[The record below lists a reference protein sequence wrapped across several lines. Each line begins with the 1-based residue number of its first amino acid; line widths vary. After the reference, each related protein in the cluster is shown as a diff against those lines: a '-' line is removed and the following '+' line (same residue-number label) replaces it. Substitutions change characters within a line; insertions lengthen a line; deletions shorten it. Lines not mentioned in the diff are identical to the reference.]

1 MIRAFITGEE
11 GFIGK
16 NLKLYGGPG
25 IKVIS
30 GIHSKND
37 EAAFV
42 SQYAT
47 EKQEPCIH
55 RNDEDAWQAFFEV
68 NDIDVVVH
76 NAAVVG
82 TDVVALN
89 SKESTLT
96 NVQGTYNI
104 CRAAKKAGIPVC
116 YIGTT
121 VIYDTQSYQE
131 HIITEGDTRRPTTL
145 YGCQK
150 LCSEDIVK
158 SQTERW
164 MIVRPLFAYGGEG
177 DMNSLIAKTI
187 YGALNSREHIDMF
200 LDPDKVKDYM
210 HVSDFCRGVWTCIK
224 SNLWFSDWNIA
235 SENPYTTWE
244 IVKIIEDVIGRD
256 VSNVI
261 KWHPQTDYLG
271 NHKLSSRKLK
281 LATGWKPNISL
292 RAGIK
297 MSYESII
304 NSKDYNPLTHLE
316 EAEDRDIDLT
326 EYFPDIQ

>member
-1 MIRAFITGEE
+1 MKAFITGEE
-11 GFIGK
+11 GFIGR
-16 NLKLYGGPG
+16 NLKYYALPG
-25 IKVIS
+25 IEVIT

-42 SQYAT
+42 SQYST
-47 EKQEPCIH
+47 EKNEPCIH
-55 RNDEDAWQAFFEV
+55 RNDEDAWQSFFEV
-68 NDIDVVVH
+68 NEIDVVIH

-121 VIYDTQSYQE
+121 VIYDTQKFQE
-131 HIITEGDTRRPTTL
+131 VVIEEDYKRGPTTL

-158 SQTERW
+158 SQTDQW

-187 YGALNSREHIDMF
+187 YAALNGKEHIDMF
-200 LDPDKVKDYM
+200 LDPNKVKDYM
-210 HVSDFCRGVWTCIK
+210 HVSDFCRGVWTCIIEE
-224 SNLWFSDWNIA
+224 LWGTDWNIA

-271 NHKLSSRKLK
+271 NHKLSSNKLK
-281 LATGWKPNISL
+281 SITNWKPQISL

-304 NSKDYNPLTHLE
+304 NSQGYNPLTHLE

-326 EYFPDIQ
+326 EFFPEI

>member
-1 MIRAFITGEE
+1 MA
-11 GFIGK
+11 
-16 NLKLYGGPG
+16 
-25 IKVIS
+25 S
-30 GIHSKND
+30 
-37 EAAFV
+37 
-42 SQYAT
+42 
-47 EKQEPCIH
+47 
-55 RNDEDAWQAFFEV
+55 FFEV
-68 NDIDVVVH
+68 NEIDVVIH
-76 NAAVVG
+76 NAAIVG

-121 VIYDTQSYQE
+121 VIYDTQKFQDVVIE
-131 HIITEGDTRRPTTL
+131 EDCKRGPTTL

-158 SQTERW
+158 SQTDQW

-187 YGALNSREHIDMF
+187 YSALNDKEHIDMF
-200 LDPDKVKDYM
+200 LDPHKVKDYM
-210 HVSDFCRGVWTCIK
+210 HVSDFCRGVWTCIIEE
-224 SNLWFSDWNIA
+224 LWGTDWNIA

-271 NHKLSSRKLK
+271 NHKFSSNKLK
-281 LATGWKPNISL
+281 LATEWKPNISL

-304 NSKDYNPLTHLE
+304 NSQGYNPLTHLE
-316 EAEDRDIDLT
+316 EAKDRDIDLT
-326 EYFPDIQ
+326 EFFPEV

>member
-1 MIRAFITGEE
+1 MKIFITGEK

-16 NLKLYGGPG
+16 NLIYYATPE
-25 IKVIS
+25 IEIVT
-30 GIHSKND
+30 GIHKDND

-42 SQYAT
+42 SQYTT
-47 EKQEPCIH
+47 EKGEPCIH
-55 RNDEDAWQAFFEV
+55 RNDEDAWQSFFEV
-68 NDIDVVVH
+68 NEIDVVVH

-121 VIYDTQSYQE
+121 VIYDTQRFQNT
-131 HIITEGDTRRPTTL
+131 IIEEGYARGPTTL

-150 LCSEDIVK
+150 LCSEDIIK
-158 SQTERW
+158 SQTDQW

-187 YGALNSREHIDMF
+187 YATLNEKDHIDMF

-210 HVSDFCRGVWTCIK
+210 HVSDFCRGVWTCITEE
-224 SNLWFSDWNIA
+224 LWGSDWNIA

-256 VSNVI
+256 ISNVI

-271 NHKLSSRKLK
+271 NHKLSSTKLK
-281 LATGWKPNISL
+281 TVTDWKPQISL
-292 RAGIK
+292 RSGIK

-304 NSKDYNPLTHLE
+304 NSQGYNPLTHLE
-316 EAEDRDIDLT
+316 EAEEREIDLT
-326 EYFPDIQ
+326 EFFPEV

>member
-1 MIRAFITGEE
+1 MKIFITGEK

-16 NLKLYGGPG
+16 NLIYYATPE
-25 IKVIS
+25 IEIVT
-30 GIHSKND
+30 GIHKDND

-42 SQYAT
+42 SQYTT
-47 EKQEPCIH
+47 EKGEPCIH
-55 RNDEDAWQAFFEV
+55 RNDEDAWQSFFEV
-68 NDIDVVVH
+68 NEIDVVVH

-121 VIYDTQSYQE
+121 VIYDTQRFQNT
-131 HIITEGDTRRPTTL
+131 IIEEGYARGPTTL

-150 LCSEDIVK
+150 LCSEDIIK
-158 SQTERW
+158 SQTDQW

-187 YGALNSREHIDMF
+187 YATLNEKDHIDMF

-210 HVSDFCRGVWTCIK
+210 HVSDFCRGVWTCITEE
-224 SNLWFSDWNIA
+224 LWGSDWNIA

-256 VSNVI
+256 I
-261 KWHPQTDYLG
+261 RWHPQTDYLG
-271 NHKLSSRKLK
+271 NHKLSSTKLK
-281 LATGWKPNISL
+281 TVTDWKPQISL
-292 RAGIK
+292 RSGIK

-304 NSKDYNPLTHLE
+304 NSQGYNPLTHLE
-316 EAEDRDIDLT
+316 EAEEREIDLT
-326 EYFPDIQ
+326 EFFPEV

>member
-25 IKVIS
+25 IKVVS

-42 SQYAT
+42 SQYST
-47 EKQEPCIH
+47 DKQEPCIH

-131 HIITEGDTRRPTTL
+131 HIITEGDNRRPTTL

-158 SQTERW
+158 SQTDKW

-187 YGALNSREHIDMF
+187 YGALNKKEHIDMF
-200 LDPDKVKDYM
+200 LDPYKVKDYM
-210 HVSDFCRGVWTCIK
+210 HVSDFCRGVWTCIIEE
-224 SNLWFSDWNIA
+224 LWGTDWNIA

-271 NHKLSSRKLK
+271 NHKLSSNKLK
-281 LATGWKPNISL
+281 AVTNWKPQISL

-297 MSYESII
+297 MSFESII
-304 NSKDYNPLTHLE
+304 NSKDYNPLAHLE
-316 EAEDRDIDLT
+316 EAEDRDINLT

>member
-1 MIRAFITGEE
+1 
-11 GFIGK
+11 
-16 NLKLYGGPG
+16 
-25 IKVIS
+25 
-30 GIHSKND
+30 
-37 EAAFV
+37 
-42 SQYAT
+42 
-47 EKQEPCIH
+47 
-55 RNDEDAWQAFFEV
+55 
-68 NDIDVVVH
+68 
-76 NAAVVG
+76 
-82 TDVVALN
+82 
-89 SKESTLT
+89 
-96 NVQGTYNI
+96 
-104 CRAAKKAGIPVC
+104 
-116 YIGTT
+116 
-121 VIYDTQSYQE
+121 
-131 HIITEGDTRRPTTL
+131 
-145 YGCQK
+145 
-150 LCSEDIVK
+150 
-158 SQTERW
+158 

-187 YGALNSREHIDMF
+187 YSALNNKEQIDMF
-200 LDPDKVKDYM
+200 LDPHKVKDYM

-224 SNLWFSDWNIA
+224 NNLWGTDWNIA

-281 LATGWKPNISL
+281 LATEWKPQISL

-304 NSKDYNPLTHLE
+304 NSKDYNPLAHLE

>member
-1 MIRAFITGEE
+1 MIRVFITGEE
-11 GFIGK
+11 GFIGR
-16 NLKLYGGPG
+16 NLKRYAQPG
-25 IKVIS
+25 VDVIS
-30 GIHSKND
+30 GIHSEND

-42 SQYAT
+42 SQYST
-47 EKQEPCIH
+47 DKHEPCIH

-68 NDIDVVVH
+68 NSIDVVIH

-131 HIITEGDTRRPTTL
+131 HVITEGDNRRPTTL

-150 LCSEDIVK
+150 LCSEDIIK
-158 SQTERW
+158 SQTDKW

-187 YGALNSREHIDMF
+187 YSALNNKEQIDMF
-200 LDPDKVKDYM
+200 LDPHKVKDYM
-210 HVSDFCRGVWTCIK
+210 HVSDFCRGVWTCIIEE
-224 SNLWFSDWNIA
+224 LWGTDWNIA

-244 IVKIIEDVIGRD
+244 IVKIIEDVIRRD

-281 LATGWKPNISL
+281 LATGWEPQISL

-304 NSKDYNPLTHLE
+304 NSKNYNPLTHLE

>member
-55 RNDEDAWQAFFEV
+55 KNDEDAWQAFFEV
-68 NDIDVVVH
+68 NDIDVVIH

-104 CRAAKKAGIPVC
+104 CRAAKKAGINFLA
-116 YIGTT
+116 Y
-121 VIYDTQSYQE
+121 
-131 HIITEGDTRRPTTL
+131 
-145 YGCQK
+145 K
-150 LCSEDIVK
+150 CSFGFRSV
-158 SQTERW
+158 
-164 MIVRPLFAYGGEG
+164 V
-177 DMNSLIAKTI
+177 
-187 YGALNSREHIDMF
+187 
-200 LDPDKVKDYM
+200 
-210 HVSDFCRGVWTCIK
+210 
-224 SNLWFSDWNIA
+224 
-235 SENPYTTWE
+235 
-244 IVKIIEDVIGRD
+244 
-256 VSNVI
+256 
-261 KWHPQTDYLG
+261 
-271 NHKLSSRKLK
+271 
-281 LATGWKPNISL
+281 
-292 RAGIK
+292 
-297 MSYESII
+297 
-304 NSKDYNPLTHLE
+304 
-316 EAEDRDIDLT
+316 
-326 EYFPDIQ
+326 

>member
-1 MIRAFITGEE
+1 MRVFITGEK
-11 GFIGK
+11 GFIGR
-16 NLKLYGGPG
+16 NLKYYATPG
-25 IKVIS
+25 IEVVS
-30 GIHSKND
+30 GIHADND
-37 EAAFV
+37 EAAFI
-42 SQYAT
+42 SQYT
-47 EKQEPCIH
+47 TDKDEPCIH
-55 RNDEDAWQAFFEV
+55 KNDEDAWQAFFEI
-68 NDIDVVVH
+68 NEIDVVIH

-104 CRAAKKAGIPVC
+104 CRAARKAGIPVC

-121 VIYDTQSYQE
+121 VIYDTQKFQE
-131 HIITEGDTRRPTTL
+131 VVIEEDYTRGPTTL

-158 SQTERW
+158 SQTDQW

-187 YGALNSREHIDMF
+187 YAALNGKEHIDMF

-210 HVSDFCRGVWTCIK
+210 HVSDFCRGVWTCITEE
-224 SNLWFSDWNIA
+224 LWGSDWNIA

-256 VSNVI
+256 ISNVI

-271 NHKLSSRKLK
+271 NHKLSSNKLK
-281 LATGWKPNISL
+281 TITDWKPQISL

-304 NSKDYNPLTHLE
+304 NSKSYNPLLHLE
-316 EAEDRDIDLT
+316 EAEERKIDLT
-326 EYFPDIQ
+326 EFFPEV

>member
-1 MIRAFITGEE
+1 MRVFITGEK

-16 NLKLYGGPG
+16 NLKYYATPG
-25 IKVIS
+25 IEVIS
-30 GIHSKND
+30 GIHKEND

-42 SQYAT
+42 SQYT
-47 EKQEPCIH
+47 TDKEEPCIH

-68 NDIDVVVH
+68 NEIDVVIH

-121 VIYDTQSYQE
+121 VIYDTQKFQE
-131 HIITEGDTRRPTTL
+131 SIITEDDLRGPTTL

-150 LCSEDIVK
+150 LCSEDIIK
-158 SQTERW
+158 SQTCKW

-187 YGALNSREHIDMF
+187 YGALNNKEHIDMF
-200 LDPDKVKDYM
+200 LDPKKVKDYM
-210 HVSDFCRGVWTCIK
+210 HVSDFCKGVWACIQ
-224 SNLWFSDWNIA
+224 NDLWYSDWNIA
-235 SENPYTTWE
+235 SENPHPTSM

-256 VSNVI
+256 LSSVI
-261 KWHPQTDYLG
+261 HWHPQTDYLG
-271 NHKLSSRKLK
+271 NHKLSSSKLRYV
-281 LATGWKPNISL
+281 TNWKPEISL
-292 RAGIK
+292 RTGIQ
-297 MSYESII
+297 MSYDSIVS
-304 NSKDYNPLTHLE
+304 SKDYNPLTHLE

-326 EYFPDIQ
+326 EFFPEV

>member
-1 MIRAFITGEE
+1 MRAFITGEK
-11 GFIGK
+11 GFIGR
-16 NLKLYGGPG
+16 NLKYYATPE
-25 IKVIS
+25 IEVIS
-30 GIHSKND
+30 GIHADND
-37 EAAFV
+37 EAAFI
-42 SQYAT
+42 SQYT
-47 EKQEPCIH
+47 TDKDEPCIH
-55 RNDEDAWQAFFEV
+55 KNDEDAWQAFFEI
-68 NDIDVVVH
+68 NEIDVIIH

-121 VIYDTQSYQE
+121 VIYDTQKFQE
-131 HIITEGDTRRPTTL
+131 TIIEEDYARGPTTL

-158 SQTERW
+158 SQTDQW

-187 YGALNSREHIDMF
+187 YASLNNKEHIDMF

-210 HVSDFCRGVWTCIK
+210 HVSDFCRGVWTCIIEE
-224 SNLWFSDWNIA
+224 LWGSDWNIA

-244 IVKIIEDVIGRD
+244 IVKVIEDVIGRD

-271 NHKLSSRKLK
+271 NHKLSSNKLK
-281 LATGWKPNISL
+281 TITDWKPQISL

-304 NSKDYNPLTHLE
+304 NSKSYNPLSHLE
-316 EAEDRDIDLT
+316 EAEEREIDLT
-326 EYFPDIQ
+326 EFFPEV

>member
-1 MIRAFITGEE
+1 MNIFITGEK

-16 NLKLYGGPG
+16 NLKYYAPQS
-25 IKVIS
+25 IKIIS
-30 GIHSKND
+30 GIHEKND

-42 SQYAT
+42 SQYT
-47 EKQEPCIH
+47 TNKGEPCIH
-55 RNDEDAWQAFFEV
+55 RNDEDSWQAFFEV
-68 NDIDVVVH
+68 NEIDVVIH
-76 NAAVVG
+76 NAALVG

-121 VIYDTQSYQE
+121 VIYDTQKFQE
-131 HIITEGDTRRPTTL
+131 STIIEDDLRGPTTL

-158 SQTERW
+158 SQSCVW

-187 YGALNSREHIDMF
+187 YASLNNKEHIDMF
-200 LDPDKVKDYM
+200 LDPNKVKDYM
-210 HVSDFCRGVWTCIK
+210 HVSDFCRGVWACIIEE
-224 SNLWFSDWNIA
+224 LWGSDWNIA

-256 VSNVI
+256 ISNII
-261 KWHPQTDYLG
+261 KWYPQTDYLG
-271 NHKLSSRKLK
+271 NHKLSSSKLK
-281 LATGWKPNISL
+281 TMTDWKPQISL

-304 NSKDYNPLTHLE
+304 NSQGYNPLTHLE

-326 EYFPDIQ
+326 SYFPNIT

>member
-1 MIRAFITGEE
+1 MRVFITGEE
-11 GFIGK
+11 GFIGR
-16 NLKLYGGPG
+16 NLKCYAYPG

-42 SQYAT
+42 SQYLT
-47 EKQEPCIH
+47 EKDEPCVH
-55 RNDEDAWQAFFEV
+55 RNDEDSWQAFFEV
-68 NDIDVVVH
+68 NEIDIIIH

-121 VIYDTQSYQE
+121 VIYDTQKFQNS
-131 HIITEGDTRRPTTL
+131 IIEEDDIRGPTTL

-158 SQTERW
+158 SQTSDW

-187 YGALNSREHIDMF
+187 YAALNGKENIDMF
-200 LDPDKVKDYM
+200 LDPYKVKDYM
-210 HVSDFCRGVWTCIK
+210 HVSDFCSGVWTCITEE
-224 SNLWFSDWNIA
+224 LWCSDWNIA
-235 SENPYTTWE
+235 SENPHPTSM
-244 IVKIIEDVIGRD
+244 IVKIIEDVIGRELTD
-256 VSNVI
+256 VI
-261 KWHPQTDYLG
+261 QWHPQTDYLG
-271 NHKLSSRKLK
+271 NHKLSSSKLRHV
-281 LATGWKPNISL
+281 TDWKPKISL
-292 RAGIK
+292 RTGIQ
-297 MSYESII
+297 MAYDSIV
-304 NSKDYNPLTHLE
+304 SAKGYNPLTHLE
-316 EAEDRDIDLT
+316 EAEERDIDLT
-326 EYFPDIQ
+326 QYFPDI

>member
-30 GIHSKND
+30 GIHNKNE

-42 SQYAT
+42 AQYVT
-47 EKQEPCIH
+47 EKSEPCIH
-55 RNDEDAWQAFFEV
+55 RNSEDAWQAFFEV

-131 HIITEGDTRRPTTL
+131 HIITEGDNRRPTTL

-158 SQTERW
+158 SQTDKW

-187 YGALNSREHIDMF
+187 YGALNNKEHIDMF
-200 LDPDKVKDYM
+200 LDPHKVKDYM
-210 HVSDFCRGVWTCIK
+210 HVSDFCRGVWTCIIK
-224 SNLWFSDWNIA
+224 ELWGSDWNIA

-271 NHKLSSRKLK
+271 NHKLSSNKLK
-281 LATGWKPNISL
+281 SVTNWKPQISL

-297 MSYESII
+297 ISYESIL
-304 NSKDYNPLTHLE
+304 NSKHYNPLTHLE
-316 EAEDRDIDLT
+316 EADDRDIDLT

>member
-1 MIRAFITGEE
+1 MRAFVTGEK

-16 NLKLYGGPG
+16 NLNKYASPG
-25 IKVIS
+25 IEVIS
-30 GIHSKND
+30 GIHDQND

-42 SQYAT
+42 SEYTT
-47 EKQEPCIH
+47 EKGEPCIH
-55 RNDEDAWQAFFEV
+55 RNSEDAWQAFFEV
-68 NDIDVVVH
+68 NEIDVVIH

-104 CRAAKKAGIPVC
+104 CRAANKAGIPVC

-121 VIYDTQSYQE
+121 VIYDTQAFQE
-131 HIITEGDTRRPTTL
+131 DIIEEDSSRGPTTL

-158 SQTERW
+158 SQVSKW

-187 YGALNSREHIDMF
+187 YSSLNNKEQIDMF
-200 LDPDKVKDYM
+200 LDPHKVKDYM
-210 HVSDFCRGVWTCIK
+210 HVSDFCRGVWACIQDE
-224 SNLWFSDWNIA
+224 LWHDDWNIA

-256 VSNVI
+256 ISNVI

-271 NHKLSSRKLK
+271 NHRLTSQKLK
-281 LATGWKPNISL
+281 NLSGWQPKISL

-297 MSYESII
+297 MSYESIL
-304 NSKDYNPLTHLE
+304 NSKDYNPLIHLE
-316 EAEDRDIDLT
+316 EADDLNIDLT

>member
-25 IKVIS
+25 IEVIS

-42 SQYAT
+42 SQYST
-47 EKQEPCIH
+47 DKQEPCIH
-55 RNDEDAWQAFFEV
+55 RNDEDSWQAFFEV

-131 HIITEGDTRRPTTL
+131 HVITEGDNRRPTTL

-158 SQTERW
+158 SQTDKW

-187 YGALNSREHIDMF
+187 YSALNNKEQIDMF
-200 LDPDKVKDYM
+200 LDPHKVKDYM

-224 SNLWFSDWNIA
+224 NNLWGTDWNIA

-281 LATGWKPNISL
+281 LATEWKPQISL

-304 NSKDYNPLTHLE
+304 NSKDYNPLAHLE

>member
-1 MIRAFITGEE
+1 MKIFITGEK
-11 GFIGK
+11 GFIGR
-16 NLKLYGGPG
+16 NLIAYSHPNIEIITGL
-25 IKVIS
+25 
-30 GIHSKND
+30 HANND

-42 SQYAT
+42 SQYVT
-47 EKQEPCIH
+47 EKGEPCVY

-68 NDIDVVVH
+68 NEIDAVIH

-121 VIYDTQSYQE
+121 VIYDTQQFQDVYIKEDS
-131 HIITEGDTRRPTTL
+131 TRGPTTL

-158 SQTERW
+158 SQTDKW

-187 YGALNSREHIDMF
+187 YASLNNKEHIDMF
-200 LDPDKVKDYM
+200 LDPSKVKDYM
-210 HVSDFCRGVWTCIK
+210 HVNDFCDAVLTAV
-224 SNLWFSDWNIA
+224 SLDLWGDDWNVSA
-235 SENPYTTWE
+235 ETPYKTGE
-244 IVKIIEDVIGRD
+244 IMEMIWSITGLSHEGVLE
-256 VSNVI
+256 
-261 KWHPQTDYLG
+261 WHPKTDYLG
-271 NHKLSSRKLK
+271 NHRLTSSKFRN
-281 LATGWKPNISL
+281 ASGWSPKITL
-292 RAGIK
+292 EQGIE
-297 MSYESII
+297 MSYRSIVKAE
-304 NSKDYNPLTHLE
+304 NYDPLIHLE
-316 EAEDRDIDLT
+316 EAKSNDVDLT
-326 EYFPDIQ
+326 EFY

>member
-1 MIRAFITGEE
+1 MKAFITGEK

-16 NLKLYGGPG
+16 NLKYYATPG
-25 IKVIS
+25 IEVIT
-30 GIHSKND
+30 GIHEDNE

-42 SQYAT
+42 AQYVT
-47 EKQEPCIH
+47 EKSEPCIY
-55 RNDEDAWQAFFEV
+55 RNSEDAWQAFFEV
-68 NDIDVVVH
+68 NEIDVVIH
-76 NAAVVG
+76 NAAIVG

-89 SKESTLT
+89 SKESTLA

-121 VIYDTQSYQE
+121 VIYDTQKFQE
-131 HIITEGDTRRPTTL
+131 VVIEEDYARGPTTL

-158 SQTERW
+158 SQTDQW

-187 YGALNSREHIDMF
+187 YAALNGKAHIDMF

-210 HVSDFCRGVWTCIK
+210 HVSDFCRGVWTCIIEE
-224 SNLWFSDWNIA
+224 LWGSDWNIA
-235 SENPYTTWE
+235 SENPHPTSM
-244 IVKIIEDVIGRD
+244 IVKIIEDIIGRD
-256 VSNVI
+256 LSDVI
-261 KWHPQTDYLG
+261 QWHPQTDYLG

-281 LATGWKPNISL
+281 TLTDWKPQISL
-292 RAGIK
+292 RSGIQ
-297 MSYESII
+297 MAFESIR
-304 NSKDYNPLTHLE
+304 NSKSYNPLTHLE
-316 EAEDRDIDLT
+316 EAEERDINLT
-326 EYFPDIQ
+326 EFFPEV

>member
-1 MIRAFITGEE
+1 MRAFITGEK
-11 GFIGK
+11 GFIGR
-16 NLKLYGGPG
+16 NLKLYGGPD
-25 IKVIS
+25 IEVIS

-42 SQYAT
+42 SQYT
-47 EKQEPCIH
+47 TDKDEPCIH
-55 RNDEDAWQAFFEV
+55 RNDEDSWQAFFEV
-68 NDIDVVVH
+68 NSIDVVIH

-121 VIYDTQSYQE
+121 VIYDTQKFQE
-131 HIITEGDTRRPTTL
+131 VVIEEDYARGPTTL

-158 SQTERW
+158 SQSGKW

-187 YGALNSREHIDMF
+187 YAALNEKEHIDMF
-200 LDPDKVKDYM
+200 LDPNKIKDYM
-210 HVSDFCRGVWTCIK
+210 HVSDFCRGVWTSIQ
-224 SNLWFSDWNIA
+224 SELWYNDLNIA

-256 VSNVI
+256 ISNTI

-271 NHKLSSRKLK
+271 NHRLTSQKLK
-281 LATGWKPNISL
+281 NLSGWEPKISL

-297 MSYESII
+297 MSYESIL
-304 NSKDYNPLTHLE
+304 NSKDYNPLIHLE
-316 EAEDRDIDLT
+316 EAEDLNIDLT

>member
-1 MIRAFITGEE
+1 MKIFITGEN

-16 NLKLYGGPG
+16 NLITYAHPG
-25 IKVIS
+25 IHVVS
-30 GIHSKND
+30 GIHAKND

-42 SQYAT
+42 SQYTT
-47 EKQEPCIH
+47 EKDEPCVH
-55 RNDEDAWQAFFEV
+55 RTDEDSWQAFFEV
-68 NDIDVVVH
+68 NEIDVVIH

-121 VIYDTQSYQE
+121 VIYDTQKFQKS
-131 HIITEGDTRRPTTL
+131 IITEDDLRGPTTL

-158 SQTERW
+158 SQSSEW

-187 YGALNSREHIDMF
+187 YAALNGKEHINMF
-200 LDPDKVKDYM
+200 LDPEKVKDYM
-210 HVSDFCRGVWTCIK
+210 HVSDFCRGVWTCIQN
-224 SNLWFSDWNIA
+224 NLWGNDWNIA
-235 SENPYTTWE
+235 SENPHPTSM
-244 IVKIIEDVIGRD
+244 IVKIIEDVTGRD
-256 VSNVI
+256 LSNI
-261 KWHPQTDYLG
+261 IQWHPKTDYLG
-271 NHKLSSRKLK
+271 NHKLSSEKLNSI
-281 LATGWKPNISL
+281 TGWKPNITL
-292 RAGIK
+292 RTGIQ
-297 MSYESII
+297 MSYDSII
-304 NSKDYNPLTHLE
+304 NSKGYNPLVHLE

-326 EYFPDIQ
+326 EFFPEV

>member
-1 MIRAFITGEE
+1 MRIAITGEK
-11 GFIGK
+11 GFIAK
-16 NLKLYGGPG
+16 NLS
-25 IKVIS
+25 IEIS
-30 GIHSKND
+30 NQGH
-37 EAAFV
+37 EFV
-42 SQYAT
+42 SLDNSTYANEFMNFT
-47 EKQEPCIH
+47 MS
-55 RNDEDAWQAFFEV
+55 NEV
-68 NDIDVVVH
+68 CVHSNTVDQWVELFDDLDLDVIVH

-131 HIITEGDTRRPTTL
+131 HIITEGDNRRPTTL

-158 SQTERW
+158 SQTDKW

-187 YGALNSREHIDMF
+187 YGALNNKEHIDMF
-200 LDPDKVKDYM
+200 LDPHKVKDYM
-210 HVSDFCRGVWTCIK
+210 HVSDFCRGVWTCIIEE
-224 SNLWFSDWNIA
+224 LWGSDWNIA

-256 VSNVI
+256 ISNVI

-271 NHKLSSRKLK
+271 NHKLSSSKLK
-281 LATGWKPNISL
+281 TVTNWKPQISL

-304 NSKDYNPLTHLE
+304 NSQGYNPLTHLE

-326 EYFPDIQ
+326 EFFPEI

>member
-1 MIRAFITGEE
+1 MKIFITGEK
-11 GFIGK
+11 GFIGR
-16 NLKLYGGPG
+16 NLITYAQPG
-25 IKVIS
+25 IEVIT
-30 GIHSKND
+30 GIHNDND

-42 SQYAT
+42 SQYVT
-47 EKQEPCIH
+47 EKGEPCVH

-68 NDIDVVVH
+68 NEIDAVIH

-121 VIYDTQSYQE
+121 VIYDTQKFQDVVIEEDYKR
-131 HIITEGDTRRPTTL
+131 GPTTL

-158 SQTERW
+158 SQSDKW

-187 YGALNSREHIDMF
+187 YASLNNKEHIDMF
-200 LDPDKVKDYM
+200 LDPSKVKDYM
-210 HVSDFCRGVWTCIK
+210 HVSDFCRGVWTCIIEE
-224 SNLWFSDWNIA
+224 LWGSDWNIA

-244 IVKIIEDVIGRD
+244 IVKIVEDVIGRD
-256 VSNVI
+256 ISNVI

-271 NHKLSSRKLK
+271 NHKLSSNKLK
-281 LATGWKPNISL
+281 TVTDWKPQISL

-297 MSYESII
+297 MSCESII
-304 NSKDYNPLTHLE
+304 NSKSYNPLTYLE

-326 EYFPDIQ
+326 EFFPEI